1 MLYYAHEWFHA
12 AVRPF
17 RTAAAAHRN
26 FLLSPL
32 NPLSYTL
39 GGKAVAAAHEVFDDL
54 TKRYEKPAFGL
65 DQTTIDGTMVN
76 VREVTVEQN
85 PFCDLIHFER
95 DPRAVANRND
105 PRLLVVA
112 PLSGHYATLLRG
124 TIETLLPDFEVY
136 LTDWKNAR
144 EVPSADGTFDLD
156 TYVDYVTQF
165 LRTLGAGAHVIGV
178 CQPGVPIM
186 MAVSLMAEDKDP
198 ATPASMVLMGSPI
211 DTRVNPTQPND
222 YATGRSLS
230 WFRRHVIQRVP
241 PGYAGAGR
249 LVYPGF
255 LQLSGFLA
263 MNLDQHVTA
272 YNRQF
277 DNLVAGDGDSA
288 AKHTAFYEEYLSVM
302 DLTAEYYLQTV
313 QTVFQEHL
321 LPRGEMVYRGRPV
334 RPAAIASVALMTI
347 EGEKD
352 DISGLGQTKAA
363 HDLCVNIPESKRTHY
378 VQKNVGHYGVFNGRK
393 WRDGIA
399 PRIAEFVRA
408 NGG

>member
-1 MLYYAHEWFHA
+1 MLYHAHEWFHA
-12 AVRPF
+12 AVRPL
-17 RTAAAAHRN
+17 RAA
-26 FLLSPL
+26 
-32 NPLSYTL
+32 
-39 GGKAVAAAHEVFDDL
+39 AAAHEVFNDV
-54 TKRYEKPAFGL
+54 TKRYGKPAFGL
-65 DQTTIDGTMVN
+65 GQTVIDGTAVD
-76 VREVTVEQN
+76 VREVAVEQK

-95 DPRAVANRND
+95 DKKAVTGRNN

-144 EVPSADGTFDLD
+144 EVPVTDGSFDLD
-156 TYVDYVTQF
+156 TYVEYLTGF
-165 LRTLGAGAHVIGV
+165 LRTIGAGAHVIGV

-186 MAVSLMAEDKDP
+186 VAVSLMAEDDDP
-198 ATPASMVLMGSPI
+198 AIPASITLMGSPI
-211 DTRVNPTQPND
+211 DTRISPTQPND
-222 YATGRSLS
+222 YATGKSLA
-230 WFRRHVIQRVP
+230 WFERHAIQRVP
-241 PGYAGAGR
+241 LGYAGAGR

-277 DNLVAGDGDSA
+277 ENLIAGDGDSA
-288 AKHTAFYEEYLSVM
+288 AKHNAFYEEYLSVM
-302 DLTAEYYLQTV
+302 DLSAEYYLQTI

-321 LPRGEMVYRGRPV
+321 LARGEMTCQGRPV
-334 RPAAIASVALMTI
+334 RPAAITSVALMTV

-352 DISGLGQTKAA
+352 DISGLGQTEAA
-363 HDLCVNIPESKRTHY
+363 HDLCVNIPESKRVRY
-378 VQKNVGHYGVFNGRK
+378 VQKDVGHYGVFNGGR
-393 WRDGIA
+393 WRDEIA
-399 PRIAEFVRA
+399 PRIAKFIHA